1 MAISRH
7 ARLVPR
13 ANVTYRSLGDG
24 ALLVDLD
31 TGVCWELNRVAAE
44 LWQRLSAGDTVGAA
58 SDLIRSHYDV
68 SAEVIDA
75 DVARWCDR
83 LVAAGLLQ
91 AIPGESPAP

>member
-1 MAISRH
+1 
-7 ARLVPR
+7 
-13 ANVTYRSLGDG
+13 
-24 ALLVDLD
+24 
-31 TGVCWELNRVAAE
+31 
-44 LWQRLSAGDTVGAA
+44 VGAA

-68 SAEVIDA
+68 SAEEIDA